1 MRVEDNL
8 RLYILDRYPSLREF
22 AIIADISNSTL
33 DSMLKRGI
41 ANSSINNV
49 IKMCKT
55 LGISADEL
63 AENRITPIANYNHT
77 LTDSVEIND
86 ILSEAKKQLATTYN
100 LTLDGIPVD
109 RKIVV
114 DIINA
119 ITIGVELA
127 KKKK

>member
-1 MRVEDNL
+1 MKVEDQL
-8 RLYILDRYPSLREF
+8 RIYILDRYPSLREF

-63 AENRITPIANYNHT
+63 AEGRITPIANYNP
-77 LTDSVEIND
+77 TDSVDIND
-86 ILSEAKKQLATTYN
+86 IINETKKQLSTTYN
-100 LTLDGIPVD
+100 LTLDGNPVD
-109 RKIVV
+109 QKIVI